1 MTHRIGQTASAA
13 LAGVFALAVAV
24 APVAAAETL
33 ESALARAYNAN
44 PSLNAQRASV
54 RAVDENVSAAL
65 SGYRPRVTGTADYGA
80 SDYRAKAMV
89 SSGGRLVPSRV
100 RDGIHPSGYGV
111 TVSQTL
117 FNGMKTSNSVR
128 QSEFL
133 VLASREQLRSTEQT
147 VLLDAATAYMNVLR
161 DYAIFDLRRRN
172 VDVLDEQLR
181 ATKDRFNVGEVTR
194 TDVAQAE
201 ARVAGAQS
209 QMALAEANLKASRGI
224 YRQRIGVDPV
234 KLAPGRP
241 VDRKLAGSLDGSI
254 KTSQIEHPDVQAAMY
269 NVDAAEMAVKV
280 AEAALS
286 PTVSVDGSINQRWE
300 SSPSTIEAYTASVV
314 GRLSVPFYQGG
325 SEYSAIRQAKE
336 TLGQRRIEVDVA
348 RDRVRSAVIQ
358 SWGQLE
364 AAKAQIE
371 AAQAQVT
378 AAETALNGVREEAR
392 VGQRTT
398 LDVLNAQQELLD
410 ARVTLVSAQRDRVV
424 ASYTLLASSGRLNR
438 DHLGLKA
445 EQYDP
450 KQHYDQV
457 RDSWIGVRTPD
468 GR

>member
-1 MTHRIGQTASAA
+1 MTHRLGQGARAVAA
-13 LAGVFALAVAV
+13 GAFALVFASM
-24 APVAAAETL
+24 PVLAAETL

-44 PSLNAQRASV
+44 PSLNAQRAAA
-54 RAVDENVSAAL
+54 RAADENVSSAL

-80 SDYRAKAMV
+80 SDYRAKGLTTV
-89 SSGGRLVPSRV
+89 GGRLVASKV
-100 RDGIHPSGYGV
+100 RDGIRPGGYGV

-133 VLASREQLRSTEQT
+133 VLAAREQLRSTEQV

-181 ATKDRFNVGEVTR
+181 ATRDRFNVGEVTR

-209 QMALAEANLKASRGI
+209 QMALAEANLKSSRGI
-224 YRQRIGVDPV
+224 FRQRVGVDPV

-241 VDRKLAGSLDGSI
+241 IDRKLAKSLNAAVQA
-254 KTSQIEHPDVQAAMY
+254 SQVEHPDVQATMFNA
-269 NVDAAEMAVKV
+269 DAAEMAVKI

-286 PTVSVDGSINQRWE
+286 PTVSVDGNVTQRWE
-300 SSPSTIEAYTASVV
+300 TTPSTIEGYSASVV

-325 SEYSAIRQAKE
+325 GEYSAIRQAKE
-336 TLGQRRIEVDVA
+336 TLGQRRIEIDVA

-358 SWGQLE
+358 SWGLLE

-371 AAQAQVT
+371 AAQAQVK

-410 ARVTLVSAQRDRVV
+410 ARVSLVTAQRDRVV
-424 ASYTLLASSGRLNR
+424 ASYTLLSASGRLNS
-438 DHLGLKA
+438 DELGLKVSV
-445 EQYDP
+445 YDP
-450 KQHYDQV
+450 KVHYDQV